1 MLRRDRDPTAEAR
14 SPPDQ
19 MACFSAAV
27 LPLSIYLS
35 PPKLARNNFISVRRN
50 NMRTVPRS
58 LFAFSQPV
66 QSGLLIVGTLCYCLG
81 GLLCLWGAW
90 RRRRVATE
98 VKQMEANTPSPPN
111 AAAQKVA
118 STIESI
124 AVYSAWHAANHRSFM
139 FDDAARD
146 LEARRR
152 AGERLQALLHLH
164 HPPSTPHT
172 PHTLHPTSPTL
183 SPSHT
188 ISLLQAL
195 LPTELS
201 ETIAAVAWHS
211 SWYAANTRRWLYL
224 YVARDKRDFEE
235 SKRRLRRQLGLKPS
249 LPRASSERRKDLA
262 EEDLAEAICQLC
274 WAGAWH
280 ASNTRSMRWISAA
293 GDAFRFGEASC
304 RLLVLL
310 QHDRAFNSLR
320 LLEQGRAGPETSATT
335 IAAAAASR
343 HNDGG
348 GGGDGGSGGSGG
360 SSGGGVRPLSPLTP
374 RSDYALGLAF
384 GSRAVAKLI
393 VARDA
398 DGITPPASPAAAPR
412 LRLRRLSGSGGSGS
426 GGGDYSW
433 LLDGSGGDSGGGGG
447 GVPLFSAEPTLGRE
461 LSVLRRCTSALD
473 DVTLKWRAV
482 CVGPGGA
489 LPSELFVEAAY
500 ATISV
505 FDSLGSAVGGCKK
518 DMKRNADTLH
528 ASLHKQRQPGTYA
541 ASTLQ
546 QMVRA
551 EVAELGVASAAT
563 GKSGS
568 SDAATLALLWLARF
582 LRVLEKLLAATS
594 ADSAAPL
601 GPCIS
606 AAYASALQ
614 PHHTWVTQSVIVRA
628 LKFSSTREEF
638 YGKLGAD
645 KAAAEQGVRD
655 LLAVYSPPLAAL
667 QAFMLAEGLE
677 KSDA

>member
-1 MLRRDRDPTAEAR
+1 MSRLTIALLLAYLAVLCFCASTTLQAEALFLHR
-14 SPPDQ
+14 VSRVWPPCDLDHPE
-19 MACFSAAV
+19 AGPAV
-27 LPLSIYLS
+27 AWLPWTSRLLQLSEGLPRTDAHRLPIGGEGGGGWAGLWHTRPGPVCE
-35 PPKLARNNFISVRRN
+35 PP
-50 NMRTVPRS
+50 P
-58 LFAFSQPV
+58 
-66 QSGLLIVGTLCYCLG
+66 GGGT
-81 GLLCLWGAW
+81 W
-90 RRRRVATE
+90 V
-98 VKQMEANTPSPPN
+98 
-111 AAAQKVA
+111 
-118 STIESI
+118 
-124 AVYSAWHAANHRSFM
+124 
-139 FDDAARD
+139 
-146 LEARRR
+146 
-152 AGERLQALLHLH
+152 LHLH
-164 HPPSTPHT
+164 GNGEARCWAKTARKTALLAAPPFCAHVVSIDYRGFADTP
-172 PHTLHPTSPTL
+172 SA
-183 SPSHT
+183 SGAPSAA
-188 ISLLQAL
+188 SLLADAL
-195 LPTELS
+195 
-201 ETIAAVAWHS
+201 AALDWVH
-211 SWYAANTRRWLYL
+211 R
-224 YVARDKRDFEE
+224 
-235 SKRRLRRQLGLKPS
+235 
-249 LPRASSERRKDLA
+249 
-262 EEDLAEAICQLC
+262 
-274 WAGAWH
+274 
-280 ASNTRSMRWISAA
+280 AA
-293 GDAFRFGEASC
+293 GGSAPVVVYG
-304 RLLVLL
+304 
-310 QHDRAFNSLR
+310 HSLGSHVA
-320 LLEQGRAGPETSATT
+320 L
-335 IAAAAASR
+335 AAAAHR
-343 HNDGG
+343 CG
-348 GGGDGGSGGSGG
+348 
-360 SSGGGVRPLSPLTP
+360 R
-374 RSDYALGLAF
+374 
-384 GSRAVAKLI
+384 
-393 VARDA
+393 
-398 DGITPPASPAAAPR
+398 
-412 LRLRRLSGSGGSGS
+412 
-426 GGGDYSW
+426 
-433 LLDGSGGDSGGGGG
+433 GGDSGGGGG

>member
-1 MLRRDRDPTAEAR
+1 MAEPVR
-14 SPPDQ
+14 S
-19 MACFSAAV
+19 V
-27 LPLSIYLS
+27 
-35 PPKLARNNFISVRRN
+35 
-50 NMRTVPRS
+50 
-58 LFAFSQPV
+58 FAFSQPV

-90 RRRRVATE
+90 RHRRVASE
-98 VKQMEANTPSPPN
+98 AKQVGANTPSPPN

-152 AGERLQALLHLH
+152 AGER
-164 HPPSTPHT
+164 
-172 PHTLHPTSPTL
+172 
-183 SPSHT
+183 
-188 ISLLQAL
+188 LQAL

-310 QHDRAFNSLR
+310 QQDRAFNSLR
-320 LLEQGRAGPETSATT
+320 LLERARAGLETSAT
-335 IAAAAASR
+335 AAAAAAARR

-348 GGGDGGSGGSGG
+348 GGGDGGSGGS
-360 SSGGGVRPLSPLTP
+360 SGGGGRPLSPLTP

-412 LRLRRLSGSGGSGS
+412 LRLRRLSGGGG
-426 GGGDYSW
+426 GGGDGSW
-433 LLDGSGGDSGGGGG
+433 LLDGGGGDSVGG
-447 GVPLFSAEPTLGRE
+447 GVPVFSAEPTLGRE
-461 LSVLRRCTSALD
+461 LSMLRRSTSALD

-518 DMKRNADTLH
+518 DMKRNADALH
-528 ASLHKQRQPGTYA
+528 ASLHKQRQPGTRA

-601 GPCIS
+601 GTCIS

-628 LKFSSTREEF
+628 LKFSPTREEF
-638 YGKLGAD
+638 YGRLGAD

-677 KSDA
+677 KSDGDA

>member
-1 MLRRDRDPTAEAR
+1 MPHLALSENFRTAKVAR
-14 SPPDQ
+14 CGGAYAS
-19 MACFSAAV
+19 SAAACSSSGLQTEMAEPV
-27 LPLSIYLS
+27 
-35 PPKLARNNFISVRRN
+35 RSV
-50 NMRTVPRS
+50 
-58 LFAFSQPV
+58 FAFSQPV

-90 RRRRVATE
+90 RHRRVASE
-98 VKQMEANTPSPPN
+98 AKQVGANTPSPPN

-152 AGERLQALLHLH
+152 AGER
-164 HPPSTPHT
+164 
-172 PHTLHPTSPTL
+172 
-183 SPSHT
+183 
-188 ISLLQAL
+188 LQAL

-310 QHDRAFNSLR
+310 QQDRAFNSLR
-320 LLEQGRAGPETSATT
+320 LLERARSGLETSAT
-335 IAAAAASR
+335 AAAAAAARR

-360 SSGGGVRPLSPLTP
+360 SSGGGGRPLSPLTP

-412 LRLRRLSGSGGSGS
+412 LRLRRLSGGGGG
-426 GGGDYSW
+426 GGGDGSW
-433 LLDGSGGDSGGGGG
+433 LLDGGGGDSVGG
-447 GVPLFSAEPTLGRE
+447 GVPVFSAEPTLGRE
-461 LSVLRRCTSALD
+461 LSMLRRSTSALD

-518 DMKRNADTLH
+518 DMKRNADALH
-528 ASLHKQRQPGTYA
+528 ASLHKQRQPGTRA

-601 GPCIS
+601 GTCIS

-628 LKFSSTREEF
+628 LKFSPTREEF
-638 YGKLGAD
+638 YGRLGAD